1 MILFV
6 LLQSCFD
13 RNGKWVSVAASEAE
27 HGVSQPGIVGEW
39 RKQEIDPFDFFPV
52 EFYVA
57 MPNIVVRTTSVPRVA
72 NMVDHDSILPE
83 IGIGENRLFGSPGA
97 FVAGAGSSFS
107 RDQWGKISSEQN
119 HAQW

>member
-83 IGIGENRLFGSPGA
+83 IGIGKDRLFGSPGA
-97 FVAGAGSSFS
+97 FVAGAGRGDPAGNAGQIAVHQVDSS
-107 RDQWGKISSEQN
+107 
-119 HAQW
+119 